1 MISNEQLHTYFTSS
15 AAIESLDQ
23 NALDALLVQY
33 PYFVPAHYIKAK
45 RAYLENNRQLST
57 AIIAAIYPYVQNWIQ
72 FNHWLANDASLNIED
87 TTTSIDEWSIEEEE
101 ALQAILASEEKDTIS
116 SDITS
121 DLLQPVYTEDYF
133 LHQGIEVSNDIPN
146 DLQELQ
152 TPLNADED
160 DADKSLMV
168 VMSFAEWLNYYKTNA
183 EKQKE
188 EKQEA
193 KALKSMWQR
202 EKLAQ
207 ALGDEDDD
215 IPENVFEM
223 AVNSISNENGL
234 ISEALASILHKQGKK
249 EDAIA
254 MYKKLSLQNP
264 EKSSYFAP
272 HFRIRIKYIKMSRVC
287 QLTGKSV
294 MVGNNV
300 SHSNRKTKRKF
311 YPNLITKKF
320 FLPDEE
326 RIITLK
332 ISTSASANTPRPCL
346 STARTS
352 ALRSSKSLKTSR
364 CPFSAAMPTGRS
376 S

>member
-1 MISNEQLHTYFTSS
+1 MISNEQLHTYFNSS

-23 NALDALLVQY
+23 QVLESLLVQY

-45 RAYLENNRQLST
+45 KAYLENNRQLST
-57 AIIAAIYPYVQNWIQ
+57 AIIDAVYPYVQNWIQ
-72 FNHWLANDASLNIED
+72 FNHWLANDASLTIED
-87 TTTSIDEWSIEEEE
+87 TTTSIDEWSVEEEE
-101 ALQAILASEEKDTIS
+101 ALQAIIASEEKEPIS

-133 LHQGIEVSNDIPN
+133 LHQGIEVSNDIPD

-152 TPLNADED
+152 TTSNIDED

-264 EKSSYFAP
+264 EKSSYFATL
-272 HFRIRIKYIKMSRVC
+272 IEKIIK
-287 QLTGKSV
+287 
-294 MVGNNV
+294 
-300 SHSNRKTKRKF
+300 
-311 YPNLITKKF
+311 
-320 FLPDEE
+320 E
-326 RIITLK
+326 
-332 ISTSASANTPRPCL
+332 
-346 STARTS
+346 
-352 ALRSSKSLKTSR
+352 
-364 CPFSAAMPTGRS
+364 
-376 S
+376 

>member
-57 AIIAAIYPYVQNWIQ
+57 AIIDAVYPYVQNWIQ

-116 SDITS
+116 SEITS

-264 EKSSYFAP
+264 EKSSYFAAL
-272 HFRIRIKYIKMSRVC
+272 IEKIIK
-287 QLTGKSV
+287 
-294 MVGNNV
+294 
-300 SHSNRKTKRKF
+300 
-311 YPNLITKKF
+311 
-320 FLPDEE
+320 E
-326 RIITLK
+326 
-332 ISTSASANTPRPCL
+332 
-346 STARTS
+346 
-352 ALRSSKSLKTSR
+352 
-364 CPFSAAMPTGRS
+364 
-376 S
+376 

>member
-15 AAIESLDQ
+15 EAIASLDEQ
-23 NALDALLVQY
+23 ALDNLLAQY
-33 PYFVPAHYIKAK
+33 PYFIPAHYIKAK
-45 RAYLENNRQLST
+45 KAYLKNNGELSP
-57 AIIAAIYPYVQNWIQ
+57 AIIDAVYPYVQNWIQ
-72 FNHWLANDASLNIED
+72 FNQWLANESIVSIKD
-87 TTTSIDEWSIEEEE
+87 TTSSIDEWSKEEEE
-101 ALQAILASEEKDTIS
+101 ALQAILESENLQSQNPDSEN
-116 SDITS
+116 

-133 LHQGIEVSNDIPN
+133 LHQGIEVSNDIPD

-152 TPLNADED
+152 AISNAEED

-264 EKSSYFAP
+264 EKSSYFATL
-272 HFRIRIKYIKMSRVC
+272 IEKIIK
-287 QLTGKSV
+287 
-294 MVGNNV
+294 
-300 SHSNRKTKRKF
+300 
-311 YPNLITKKF
+311 
-320 FLPDEE
+320 E
-326 RIITLK
+326 
-332 ISTSASANTPRPCL
+332 
-346 STARTS
+346 
-352 ALRSSKSLKTSR
+352 
-364 CPFSAAMPTGRS
+364 
-376 S
+376 

>member
-15 AAIESLDQ
+15 EAIASLDEQ
-23 NALDALLVQY
+23 ALDNLLAQY
-33 PYFVPAHYIKAK
+33 PYFIPAHYIKAK
-45 RAYLENNRQLST
+45 KAYLKNNGELSPT
-57 AIIAAIYPYVQNWIQ
+57 IIDAVYPYVQNWIQ
-72 FNHWLANDASLNIED
+72 FNQWLANESIVSIED
-87 TTTSIDEWSIEEEE
+87 TTSNIDEWSKEEEE
-101 ALQAILASEEKDTIS
+101 ALQAILESENLQSQNPDSEN
-116 SDITS
+116 

-133 LHQGIEVSNDIPN
+133 LHQGIEVSNDIPD

-152 TPLNADED
+152 AITNAEED

-183 EKQKE
+183 EKQNE

-264 EKSSYFAP
+264 EKSSYFATL
-272 HFRIRIKYIKMSRVC
+272 IEKIIK
-287 QLTGKSV
+287 
-294 MVGNNV
+294 
-300 SHSNRKTKRKF
+300 
-311 YPNLITKKF
+311 
-320 FLPDEE
+320 E
-326 RIITLK
+326 
-332 ISTSASANTPRPCL
+332 
-346 STARTS
+346 
-352 ALRSSKSLKTSR
+352 
-364 CPFSAAMPTGRS
+364 
-376 S
+376 

>member
-15 AAIESLDQ
+15 EAIASLDEQ
-23 NALDALLVQY
+23 ALDNLLAQY
-33 PYFVPAHYIKAK
+33 PYFIPAHYIKAK
-45 RAYLENNRQLST
+45 KAYLKNNGELSP
-57 AIIAAIYPYVQNWIQ
+57 AIIDAVYPYVQNWIQ
-72 FNHWLANDASLNIED
+72 FNQWLANDTIVNSED
-87 TTTSIDEWSIEEEE
+87 TTSSIDEWSKEEEE
-101 ALQAILASEEKDTIS
+101 ALQAILADENAQTQNSDSENN
-116 SDITS
+116 
-121 DLLQPVYTEDYF
+121 LLQPVYTEDYF
-133 LHQGIEVSNDIPN
+133 LHQGIEVSNDIPD

-152 TPLNADED
+152 STANAEED

-168 VMSFAEWLNYYKTNA
+168 VMSFAEWLTFYKTNA

-264 EKSSYFAP
+264 EKSSYFATL
-272 HFRIRIKYIKMSRVC
+272 IEKIIK
-287 QLTGKSV
+287 
-294 MVGNNV
+294 
-300 SHSNRKTKRKF
+300 
-311 YPNLITKKF
+311 
-320 FLPDEE
+320 E
-326 RIITLK
+326 
-332 ISTSASANTPRPCL
+332 
-346 STARTS
+346 
-352 ALRSSKSLKTSR
+352 
-364 CPFSAAMPTGRS
+364 
-376 S
+376 

>member
-57 AIIAAIYPYVQNWIQ
+57 AIIDAVYPYVQNWIQ

-152 TPLNADED
+152 TPLNIDED

-264 EKSSYFAP
+264 EKSSYFAAL
-272 HFRIRIKYIKMSRVC
+272 IEKIIK
-287 QLTGKSV
+287 
-294 MVGNNV
+294 
-300 SHSNRKTKRKF
+300 
-311 YPNLITKKF
+311 
-320 FLPDEE
+320 E
-326 RIITLK
+326 
-332 ISTSASANTPRPCL
+332 
-346 STARTS
+346 
-352 ALRSSKSLKTSR
+352 
-364 CPFSAAMPTGRS
+364 
-376 S
+376 

>member
-57 AIIAAIYPYVQNWIQ
+57 AIIAAVYLYVQNWIQ

-101 ALQAILASEEKDTIS
+101 ALQAILASEEKETIS

-264 EKSSYFAP
+264 EKSSYFAAL
-272 HFRIRIKYIKMSRVC
+272 IEKIIK
-287 QLTGKSV
+287 
-294 MVGNNV
+294 
-300 SHSNRKTKRKF
+300 
-311 YPNLITKKF
+311 
-320 FLPDEE
+320 E
-326 RIITLK
+326 
-332 ISTSASANTPRPCL
+332 
-346 STARTS
+346 
-352 ALRSSKSLKTSR
+352 
-364 CPFSAAMPTGRS
+364 
-376 S
+376 

>member
-15 AAIESLDQ
+15 EAILSLDEQ
-23 NALDALLVQY
+23 ALDNLLAQY
-33 PYFVPAHYIKAK
+33 PYFIPVHFIKAK
-45 RAYLENNRQLST
+45 KAYLENNSALSP
-57 AIIAAIYPYVQNWIQ
+57 AIIDAVYPYIQNWIQ
-72 FNHWLANDASLNIED
+72 FNHWLANDTIVNSEE
-87 TTTSIDEWSIEEEE
+87 TTSSIDEWSKEEEE
-101 ALQAILASEEKDTIS
+101 ALQAILDSENN
-116 SDITS
+116 
-121 DLLQPVYTEDYF
+121 LLQPVYTEDYF
-133 LHQGIEVSNDIPN
+133 LHQGIEVSNDIPD

-152 TPLNADED
+152 ATANAEEE

-168 VMSFAEWLNYYKTNA
+168 VMSFAEWLTYYKTNA

-264 EKSSYFAP
+264 EKSSYFATL
-272 HFRIRIKYIKMSRVC
+272 IEKIIK
-287 QLTGKSV
+287 
-294 MVGNNV
+294 
-300 SHSNRKTKRKF
+300 
-311 YPNLITKKF
+311 
-320 FLPDEE
+320 E
-326 RIITLK
+326 
-332 ISTSASANTPRPCL
+332 
-346 STARTS
+346 
-352 ALRSSKSLKTSR
+352 
-364 CPFSAAMPTGRS
+364 
-376 S
+376 

>member
-1 MISNEQLHTYFTSS
+1 MISNEQLHTYFNSP
-15 AAIESLDQ
+15 AAIERLDQ
-23 NALDALLVQY
+23 QVLETLLVQY

-57 AIIAAIYPYVQNWIQ
+57 TIIDAVYPYVQNWIQ
-72 FNHWLANDASLNIED
+72 FNHWLANDASLTIED
-87 TTTSIDEWSIEEEE
+87 AATSIDEWSVEEEE
-101 ALQAILASEEKDTIS
+101 ALQAIITSEEKETIS

-152 TPLNADED
+152 TTSNIEED

-168 VMSFAEWLNYYKTNA
+168 VMSFAEWLTYYKTNA

-264 EKSSYFAP
+264 EKSSYFATL
-272 HFRIRIKYIKMSRVC
+272 IEKIIK
-287 QLTGKSV
+287 
-294 MVGNNV
+294 
-300 SHSNRKTKRKF
+300 
-311 YPNLITKKF
+311 
-320 FLPDEE
+320 E
-326 RIITLK
+326 
-332 ISTSASANTPRPCL
+332 
-346 STARTS
+346 
-352 ALRSSKSLKTSR
+352 
-364 CPFSAAMPTGRS
+364 
-376 S
+376 

>member
-1 MISNEQLHTYFTSS
+1 MISNEQLHTYFNSS
-15 AAIESLDQ
+15 AAIESLDK

-45 RAYLENNRQLST
+45 KAYLENNRQLST
-57 AIIAAIYPYVQNWIQ
+57 AIIDAVYPYVQNWIQ
-72 FNHWLANDASLNIED
+72 FNHWLANDASLTIED
-87 TTTSIDEWSIEEEE
+87 TATSIDEWSVEEEE
-101 ALQAILASEEKDTIS
+101 ALQAIIASEEKETIS
-116 SDITS
+116 SNTTS

-133 LHQGIEVSNDIPN
+133 LHQGIEVSNDIPD

-152 TPLNADED
+152 TTSNIDED

-264 EKSSYFAP
+264 EKSSYFATL
-272 HFRIRIKYIKMSRVC
+272 IEKIIK
-287 QLTGKSV
+287 
-294 MVGNNV
+294 
-300 SHSNRKTKRKF
+300 
-311 YPNLITKKF
+311 
-320 FLPDEE
+320 E
-326 RIITLK
+326 
-332 ISTSASANTPRPCL
+332 
-346 STARTS
+346 
-352 ALRSSKSLKTSR
+352 
-364 CPFSAAMPTGRS
+364 
-376 S
+376 

>member
-1 MISNEQLHTYFTSS
+1 MISNEQLHTYFTTSE
-15 AAIESLDQ
+15 AIISLDEQ
-23 NALDALLVQY
+23 ALDKLLAQY
-33 PYFVPAHYIKAK
+33 PYFIPAHYIRAK
-45 RAYLENNRQLST
+45 KAYLENNRELSP
-57 AIIAAIYPYVQNWIQ
+57 AIIDAVYPYVQNWIQ
-72 FNHWLANDASLNIED
+72 FNHWLANDTIINSEE
-87 TTTSIDEWSIEEEE
+87 TTSSIHEWSKEEEE
-101 ALQAILASEEKDTIS
+101 ALQAILESENLQSQNPDSEN
-116 SDITS
+116 

-133 LHQGIEVSNDIPN
+133 LHQGIEVSNDIPD

-152 TPLNADED
+152 ATSNAEED

-183 EKQKE
+183 EKQNE

-264 EKSSYFAP
+264 EKSSYFATL
-272 HFRIRIKYIKMSRVC
+272 IEKIIK
-287 QLTGKSV
+287 
-294 MVGNNV
+294 
-300 SHSNRKTKRKF
+300 
-311 YPNLITKKF
+311 
-320 FLPDEE
+320 E
-326 RIITLK
+326 
-332 ISTSASANTPRPCL
+332 
-346 STARTS
+346 
-352 ALRSSKSLKTSR
+352 
-364 CPFSAAMPTGRS
+364 
-376 S
+376 

>member
-15 AAIESLDQ
+15 EAIASLDEQ
-23 NALDALLVQY
+23 ALDNLLAQY
-33 PYFVPAHYIKAK
+33 PYFIPVHYIKAK
-45 RAYLENNRQLST
+45 KAYLENNRELSP
-57 AIIAAIYPYVQNWIQ
+57 AIIDTVYPYVQNWIQ
-72 FNHWLANDASLNIED
+72 FNHWLANDTIVNSEE
-87 TTTSIDEWSIEEEE
+87 TTSSIDEWSKEEEE
-101 ALQAILASEEKDTIS
+101 ALQAILADENAQSQNSDSEN
-116 SDITS
+116 

-133 LHQGIEVSNDIPN
+133 LHQGIEVSNDIPD

-152 TPLNADED
+152 STANAEED

-168 VMSFAEWLNYYKTNA
+168 VMSFAEWLTYYKTNA

-264 EKSSYFAP
+264 EKSSYFATL
-272 HFRIRIKYIKMSRVC
+272 IEKIIK
-287 QLTGKSV
+287 
-294 MVGNNV
+294 
-300 SHSNRKTKRKF
+300 
-311 YPNLITKKF
+311 
-320 FLPDEE
+320 E
-326 RIITLK
+326 
-332 ISTSASANTPRPCL
+332 
-346 STARTS
+346 
-352 ALRSSKSLKTSR
+352 
-364 CPFSAAMPTGRS
+364 
-376 S
+376 

>member
-23 NALDALLVQY
+23 KALDALLVQY

-45 RAYLENNRQLST
+45 RAYLENNRQLSS
-57 AIIAAIYPYVQNWIQ
+57 AIIDAVYLYVQNWIK
-72 FNHWLANDASLNIED
+72 FNQWLANDASFNIED
-87 TTTSIDEWSIEEEE
+87 AATSIDEWSTEEEE
-101 ALQAILASEEKDTIS
+101 ALQAIIASEEKDTIS

-133 LHQGIEVSNDIPN
+133 LHQGIEVSNDIPE
-146 DLQELQ
+146 DIQELQ
-152 TPLNADED
+152 TASNIEED

-264 EKSSYFAP
+264 EKSSYFATL
-272 HFRIRIKYIKMSRVC
+272 IEKIIK
-287 QLTGKSV
+287 
-294 MVGNNV
+294 
-300 SHSNRKTKRKF
+300 
-311 YPNLITKKF
+311 
-320 FLPDEE
+320 E
-326 RIITLK
+326 
-332 ISTSASANTPRPCL
+332 
-346 STARTS
+346 
-352 ALRSSKSLKTSR
+352 
-364 CPFSAAMPTGRS
+364 
-376 S
+376 

>member
-15 AAIESLDQ
+15 EAIASLDEQ
-23 NALDALLVQY
+23 ALDNLLAQY
-33 PYFVPAHYIKAK
+33 PYFIPAHYIKAK
-45 RAYLENNRQLST
+45 KAYLKNNGELSP
-57 AIIAAIYPYVQNWIQ
+57 AIIDAVYPYVQNWIQ
-72 FNHWLANDASLNIED
+72 FYQWLTNESIVDSEE
-87 TTTSIDEWSIEEEE
+87 TTSSIDEWNKEEEE
-101 ALQAILASEEKDTIS
+101 ALQAILESENLQSQNSVSEN
-116 SDITS
+116 

-133 LHQGIEVSNDIPN
+133 LHQGIEVSNEIPD

-152 TPLNADED
+152 ATANAEED

-264 EKSSYFAP
+264 EKSSYFATL
-272 HFRIRIKYIKMSRVC
+272 IEKIIK
-287 QLTGKSV
+287 
-294 MVGNNV
+294 
-300 SHSNRKTKRKF
+300 
-311 YPNLITKKF
+311 
-320 FLPDEE
+320 E
-326 RIITLK
+326 
-332 ISTSASANTPRPCL
+332 
-346 STARTS
+346 
-352 ALRSSKSLKTSR
+352 
-364 CPFSAAMPTGRS
+364 
-376 S
+376 

>member
-1 MISNEQLHTYFTSS
+1 MISNEQLHTYFNSS
-15 AAIESLDQ
+15 AAIESLDK

-45 RAYLENNRQLST
+45 KAYLENNRQLST
-57 AIIAAIYPYVQNWIQ
+57 AIIDAVYPYVQNWIQ
-72 FNHWLANDASLNIED
+72 FNHWLANDASLTIED
-87 TTTSIDEWSIEEEE
+87 TATSIDEWSVEEEE
-101 ALQAILASEEKDTIS
+101 ALQAIIASEEKEPIS

-133 LHQGIEVSNDIPN
+133 LHQGIEVSNDIPD

-152 TPLNADED
+152 TTSNIDED

-264 EKSSYFAP
+264 EKSSYFATL
-272 HFRIRIKYIKMSRVC
+272 IEKIIK
-287 QLTGKSV
+287 
-294 MVGNNV
+294 
-300 SHSNRKTKRKF
+300 
-311 YPNLITKKF
+311 
-320 FLPDEE
+320 E
-326 RIITLK
+326 
-332 ISTSASANTPRPCL
+332 
-346 STARTS
+346 
-352 ALRSSKSLKTSR
+352 
-364 CPFSAAMPTGRS
+364 
-376 S
+376 

>member
-1 MISNEQLHTYFTSS
+1 MISNEQLHTYFNSS

-23 NALDALLVQY
+23 QVLESLLVQY

-45 RAYLENNRQLST
+45 KAYLENNRQLST
-57 AIIAAIYPYVQNWIQ
+57 AIIDAVYPYVQNWIQ
-72 FNHWLANDASLNIED
+72 FNHWLANDASLTIED
-87 TTTSIDEWSIEEEE
+87 TATSIDEWSVEEEE
-101 ALQAILASEEKDTIS
+101 ALQAIIASEEKETIS

-133 LHQGIEVSNDIPN
+133 LHQGIEVSNDIPD

-152 TPLNADED
+152 TTPNLEED

-264 EKSSYFAP
+264 EKSSYFATL
-272 HFRIRIKYIKMSRVC
+272 IEKIIK
-287 QLTGKSV
+287 
-294 MVGNNV
+294 
-300 SHSNRKTKRKF
+300 
-311 YPNLITKKF
+311 
-320 FLPDEE
+320 E
-326 RIITLK
+326 
-332 ISTSASANTPRPCL
+332 
-346 STARTS
+346 
-352 ALRSSKSLKTSR
+352 
-364 CPFSAAMPTGRS
+364 
-376 S
+376 

>member
-15 AAIESLDQ
+15 EAILSLDEQ
-23 NALDALLVQY
+23 ALDNLLAQY
-33 PYFVPAHYIKAK
+33 PYFIPAHYIKAK
-45 RAYLENNRQLST
+45 KAYLKNNGELSP
-57 AIIAAIYPYVQNWIQ
+57 AIIDAVYPYVQNWIQ
-72 FNHWLANDASLNIED
+72 FNHWLANDTIINSEE
-87 TTTSIDEWSIEEEE
+87 TTSSIDEWSKEEEE
-101 ALQAILASEEKDTIS
+101 ALQAILANENAQTQNSVSEN
-116 SDITS
+116 

-133 LHQGIEVSNDIPN
+133 LHQGIEVSNDIPD

-152 TPLNADED
+152 ASSNAEED

-168 VMSFAEWLNYYKTNA
+168 VMSFAEWLTYYKTNA

-234 ISEALASILHKQGKK
+234 ISEALASILYKQGKK

-264 EKSSYFAP
+264 EKSSYFATL
-272 HFRIRIKYIKMSRVC
+272 IEKIIK
-287 QLTGKSV
+287 
-294 MVGNNV
+294 
-300 SHSNRKTKRKF
+300 
-311 YPNLITKKF
+311 
-320 FLPDEE
+320 E
-326 RIITLK
+326 
-332 ISTSASANTPRPCL
+332 
-346 STARTS
+346 
-352 ALRSSKSLKTSR
+352 
-364 CPFSAAMPTGRS
+364 
-376 S
+376 

>member
-15 AAIESLDQ
+15 EAIASLDEQ
-23 NALDALLVQY
+23 ALDNLLAQY
-33 PYFVPAHYIKAK
+33 PYFIPAHYIKAK
-45 RAYLENNRQLST
+45 KAYLKNNGELSP
-57 AIIAAIYPYVQNWIQ
+57 AIIDAVYPYVQNWIQ
-72 FNHWLANDASLNIED
+72 FNQWLANESIVSIED
-87 TTTSIDEWSIEEEE
+87 TTSSIDEWSKDEEE
-101 ALQAILASEEKDTIS
+101 ALQAILESENLQSQNPDSEN
-116 SDITS
+116 

-133 LHQGIEVSNDIPN
+133 LHQGIEVSNDIPD

-152 TPLNADED
+152 AITNAEED

-264 EKSSYFAP
+264 EKSSYFATL
-272 HFRIRIKYIKMSRVC
+272 IEKIIK
-287 QLTGKSV
+287 
-294 MVGNNV
+294 
-300 SHSNRKTKRKF
+300 
-311 YPNLITKKF
+311 
-320 FLPDEE
+320 E
-326 RIITLK
+326 
-332 ISTSASANTPRPCL
+332 
-346 STARTS
+346 
-352 ALRSSKSLKTSR
+352 
-364 CPFSAAMPTGRS
+364 
-376 S
+376 

>member
-15 AAIESLDQ
+15 EAIASLDEQ
-23 NALDALLVQY
+23 ALDNLLAQY
-33 PYFVPAHYIKAK
+33 PYFIPVHYIKAK
-45 RAYLENNRQLST
+45 KAYLENNRALSP
-57 AIIAAIYPYVQNWIQ
+57 AIIDAVYPYIQNWIQ
-72 FNHWLANDASLNIED
+72 FNHWLANDTIVNSEE
-87 TTTSIDEWSIEEEE
+87 TTSSIDEWSKEEEE
-101 ALQAILASEEKDTIS
+101 ALQAILADENAQTQNSDSENN
-116 SDITS
+116 
-121 DLLQPVYTEDYF
+121 LLQPVYTEDYF
-133 LHQGIEVSNDIPN
+133 LHQGIEVSNDIPD

-152 TPLNADED
+152 ATANAEED

-168 VMSFAEWLNYYKTNA
+168 VMSFAEWLTYYKTNA

-264 EKSSYFAP
+264 EKSSYFAT
-272 HFRIRIKYIKMSRVC
+272 FIEKIIK
-287 QLTGKSV
+287 
-294 MVGNNV
+294 
-300 SHSNRKTKRKF
+300 
-311 YPNLITKKF
+311 
-320 FLPDEE
+320 E
-326 RIITLK
+326 
-332 ISTSASANTPRPCL
+332 
-346 STARTS
+346 
-352 ALRSSKSLKTSR
+352 
-364 CPFSAAMPTGRS
+364 
-376 S
+376 

>member
-23 NALDALLVQY
+23 KSLDALLVQY

-45 RAYLENNRQLST
+45 RAYLENNRQLSS
-57 AIIAAIYPYVQNWIQ
+57 AIIDAVYLYVQNWIK
-72 FNHWLANDASLNIED
+72 FNQWLANDASFNIED
-87 TTTSIDEWSIEEEE
+87 AATSIDEWSTEEEE
-101 ALQAILASEEKDTIS
+101 ALQAIIASEEKETIS

-133 LHQGIEVSNDIPN
+133 LHQGIEVSNDIPD

-152 TPLNADED
+152 TTSNIDED

-264 EKSSYFAP
+264 EKSSYFATL
-272 HFRIRIKYIKMSRVC
+272 IEKIIK
-287 QLTGKSV
+287 
-294 MVGNNV
+294 
-300 SHSNRKTKRKF
+300 
-311 YPNLITKKF
+311 
-320 FLPDEE
+320 E
-326 RIITLK
+326 
-332 ISTSASANTPRPCL
+332 
-346 STARTS
+346 
-352 ALRSSKSLKTSR
+352 
-364 CPFSAAMPTGRS
+364 
-376 S
+376 

>member
-1 MISNEQLHTYFTSS
+1 MISNEQLHTYFNSS

-23 NALDALLVQY
+23 QVLESLLVQY

-45 RAYLENNRQLST
+45 KAYLENNRQLST
-57 AIIAAIYPYVQNWIQ
+57 AIIDAVYPYVQNWIQ
-72 FNHWLANDASLNIED
+72 FNHWLANDASLTIED
-87 TTTSIDEWSIEEEE
+87 AATSIDEWSVEEEE
-101 ALQAILASEEKDTIS
+101 ALQAIIASEEKETIS

-133 LHQGIEVSNDIPN
+133 LHQGIEVSNDIPD

-152 TPLNADED
+152 TTSNIDED

-264 EKSSYFAP
+264 EKSSYFATL
-272 HFRIRIKYIKMSRVC
+272 IEKIIK
-287 QLTGKSV
+287 
-294 MVGNNV
+294 
-300 SHSNRKTKRKF
+300 
-311 YPNLITKKF
+311 
-320 FLPDEE
+320 E
-326 RIITLK
+326 
-332 ISTSASANTPRPCL
+332 
-346 STARTS
+346 
-352 ALRSSKSLKTSR
+352 
-364 CPFSAAMPTGRS
+364 
-376 S
+376 

>member
-15 AAIESLDQ
+15 EAIASLDEQ
-23 NALDALLVQY
+23 ALDNLLAQY
-33 PYFVPAHYIKAK
+33 PYFIPAHYIKAK
-45 RAYLENNRQLST
+45 KAYLKNNGELSP
-57 AIIAAIYPYVQNWIQ
+57 AIIDAVYPYVQNWIQ
-72 FNHWLANDASLNIED
+72 FNQWLVNDTIVNSED
-87 TTTSIDEWSIEEEE
+87 TTSSIDEWSKEEEE
-101 ALQAILASEEKDTIS
+101 ALQAILADENAQTQNSDSENN
-116 SDITS
+116 
-121 DLLQPVYTEDYF
+121 LLQPVYTEDYF
-133 LHQGIEVSNDIPN
+133 LHQGIEVSNDIPD

-152 TPLNADED
+152 STANAEED

-168 VMSFAEWLNYYKTNA
+168 VMSFAEWLTYYKTNA

-264 EKSSYFAP
+264 EKSSYFATL
-272 HFRIRIKYIKMSRVC
+272 IEKIIK
-287 QLTGKSV
+287 
-294 MVGNNV
+294 
-300 SHSNRKTKRKF
+300 
-311 YPNLITKKF
+311 
-320 FLPDEE
+320 E
-326 RIITLK
+326 
-332 ISTSASANTPRPCL
+332 
-346 STARTS
+346 
-352 ALRSSKSLKTSR
+352 
-364 CPFSAAMPTGRS
+364 
-376 S
+376 

>member
-1 MISNEQLHTYFTSS
+1 MISNEQLHTYFNSS
-15 AAIESLDQ
+15 AAIESLDK

-45 RAYLENNRQLST
+45 KAYLENNRQLST
-57 AIIAAIYPYVQNWIQ
+57 AIIDAVYPYVQNWIQ
-72 FNHWLANDASLNIED
+72 FNHWLANDASLTIED
-87 TTTSIDEWSIEEEE
+87 AATSIDEWSVEEEE
-101 ALQAILASEEKDTIS
+101 ALQAIIASEEKEPIS

-133 LHQGIEVSNDIPN
+133 LHQGIEVSNDIPD

-152 TPLNADED
+152 TTSNIDED

-264 EKSSYFAP
+264 EKSSYFATL
-272 HFRIRIKYIKMSRVC
+272 IEKIIK
-287 QLTGKSV
+287 
-294 MVGNNV
+294 
-300 SHSNRKTKRKF
+300 
-311 YPNLITKKF
+311 
-320 FLPDEE
+320 E
-326 RIITLK
+326 
-332 ISTSASANTPRPCL
+332 
-346 STARTS
+346 
-352 ALRSSKSLKTSR
+352 
-364 CPFSAAMPTGRS
+364 
-376 S
+376 

>member
-57 AIIAAIYPYVQNWIQ
+57 AIIDAVYPYVQNWIQ

-116 SDITS
+116 SEITS

-152 TPLNADED
+152 TPLNVDED

-264 EKSSYFAP
+264 EKSSYFAAL
-272 HFRIRIKYIKMSRVC
+272 IEKIIK
-287 QLTGKSV
+287 
-294 MVGNNV
+294 
-300 SHSNRKTKRKF
+300 
-311 YPNLITKKF
+311 
-320 FLPDEE
+320 E
-326 RIITLK
+326 
-332 ISTSASANTPRPCL
+332 
-346 STARTS
+346 
-352 ALRSSKSLKTSR
+352 
-364 CPFSAAMPTGRS
+364 
-376 S
+376 

>member
-15 AAIESLDQ
+15 EAIASLDEQ
-23 NALDALLVQY
+23 ALDNLLAQY
-33 PYFVPAHYIKAK
+33 PYFIPAHYIKAK
-45 RAYLENNRQLST
+45 KAYLKNNGELSP
-57 AIIAAIYPYVQNWIQ
+57 AIIDAVYPYVQNWIQ
-72 FNHWLANDASLNIED
+72 FNQWLANESIVSIED
-87 TTTSIDEWSIEEEE
+87 TTSSIDEWSKEEEE
-101 ALQAILASEEKDTIS
+101 ALQAILETENLQSQNPDSEN
-116 SDITS
+116 

-133 LHQGIEVSNDIPN
+133 LHQGIEVSNDIPD

-152 TPLNADED
+152 AITNAEED

-264 EKSSYFAP
+264 EKSSYFATL
-272 HFRIRIKYIKMSRVC
+272 IEKIIK
-287 QLTGKSV
+287 
-294 MVGNNV
+294 
-300 SHSNRKTKRKF
+300 
-311 YPNLITKKF
+311 
-320 FLPDEE
+320 E
-326 RIITLK
+326 
-332 ISTSASANTPRPCL
+332 
-346 STARTS
+346 
-352 ALRSSKSLKTSR
+352 
-364 CPFSAAMPTGRS
+364 
-376 S
+376 

>member
-15 AAIESLDQ
+15 EAIASLDEQ
-23 NALDALLVQY
+23 ALDNLLAQY
-33 PYFVPAHYIKAK
+33 PYFIPVHYIKAK
-45 RAYLENNRQLST
+45 KAYLENNSALSPT
-57 AIIAAIYPYVQNWIQ
+57 IIDAVYPYVQNWIQ
-72 FNHWLANDASLNIED
+72 FNQWLANDTIVNSED
-87 TTTSIDEWSIEEEE
+87 TTSSIDEWSKEEEE
-101 ALQAILASEEKDTIS
+101 ALQAILANENAQTQNSVSEN
-116 SDITS
+116 

-133 LHQGIEVSNDIPN
+133 LHQGIEVSNDIPD

-152 TPLNADED
+152 ASSNAEEED

-168 VMSFAEWLNYYKTNA
+168 VMSFAEWLTYYKTNA

-264 EKSSYFAP
+264 EKSSYFATL
-272 HFRIRIKYIKMSRVC
+272 IEKIIK
-287 QLTGKSV
+287 
-294 MVGNNV
+294 
-300 SHSNRKTKRKF
+300 
-311 YPNLITKKF
+311 
-320 FLPDEE
+320 E
-326 RIITLK
+326 
-332 ISTSASANTPRPCL
+332 
-346 STARTS
+346 
-352 ALRSSKSLKTSR
+352 
-364 CPFSAAMPTGRS
+364 
-376 S
+376 

>member
-1 MISNEQLHTYFTSS
+1 MISNEQLHTYFNSS

-23 NALDALLVQY
+23 QVLESLLVQY

-45 RAYLENNRQLST
+45 KAYLENNRQLST
-57 AIIAAIYPYVQNWIQ
+57 AIIDAVYPYVQNWIQ
-72 FNHWLANDASLNIED
+72 FNHWLANDASLTIED
-87 TTTSIDEWSIEEEE
+87 TATSIDEWSVEEEE
-101 ALQAILASEEKDTIS
+101 ALQAIIASEEKETIS
-116 SDITS
+116 SNTTS

-133 LHQGIEVSNDIPN
+133 LHQGIEVSNDIPD

-152 TPLNADED
+152 TTPNLEED

-264 EKSSYFAP
+264 EKSSYFATL
-272 HFRIRIKYIKMSRVC
+272 IEKIIK
-287 QLTGKSV
+287 
-294 MVGNNV
+294 
-300 SHSNRKTKRKF
+300 
-311 YPNLITKKF
+311 
-320 FLPDEE
+320 E
-326 RIITLK
+326 
-332 ISTSASANTPRPCL
+332 
-346 STARTS
+346 
-352 ALRSSKSLKTSR
+352 
-364 CPFSAAMPTGRS
+364 
-376 S
+376 

>member
-1 MISNEQLHTYFTSS
+1 MISNEQLHTYFNSS

-23 NALDALLVQY
+23 QVLESLLVQY

-45 RAYLENNRQLST
+45 KAYLENNRQLST
-57 AIIAAIYPYVQNWIQ
+57 AIIDAVYPYVQNWIQ
-72 FNHWLANDASLNIED
+72 FNHWLANDASLTIED
-87 TTTSIDEWSIEEEE
+87 AATSIDEWSVEEEE
-101 ALQAILASEEKDTIS
+101 ALQAIIASEEKETIS

-133 LHQGIEVSNDIPN
+133 LHQGIEVSNDIPD

-152 TPLNADED
+152 TTPNLEED

-264 EKSSYFAP
+264 EKSSYFATL
-272 HFRIRIKYIKMSRVC
+272 IEKIIK
-287 QLTGKSV
+287 
-294 MVGNNV
+294 
-300 SHSNRKTKRKF
+300 
-311 YPNLITKKF
+311 
-320 FLPDEE
+320 E
-326 RIITLK
+326 
-332 ISTSASANTPRPCL
+332 
-346 STARTS
+346 
-352 ALRSSKSLKTSR
+352 
-364 CPFSAAMPTGRS
+364 
-376 S
+376 

>member
-15 AAIESLDQ
+15 EAILSLDEQ
-23 NALDALLVQY
+23 ALDNLLAQY
-33 PYFVPAHYIKAK
+33 PYFIPVHYIKAK
-45 RAYLENNRQLST
+45 KAYLENNSVLSP
-57 AIIAAIYPYVQNWIQ
+57 AIIDAVYPYVQNWIQ
-72 FNHWLANDASLNIED
+72 FNHWLVNDTIVNSEE
-87 TTTSIDEWSIEEEE
+87 TTSSIDEWSKEEEE
-101 ALQAILASEEKDTIS
+101 ALQAILANENAQSQNSVSEN
-116 SDITS
+116 

-133 LHQGIEVSNDIPN
+133 LHQGIEVSNDIPD

-152 TPLNADED
+152 ASANAEEED

-168 VMSFAEWLNYYKTNA
+168 VMSFAEWLTYYKTNA

-264 EKSSYFAP
+264 EKSSYFATL
-272 HFRIRIKYIKMSRVC
+272 IEKIIK
-287 QLTGKSV
+287 
-294 MVGNNV
+294 
-300 SHSNRKTKRKF
+300 
-311 YPNLITKKF
+311 
-320 FLPDEE
+320 E
-326 RIITLK
+326 
-332 ISTSASANTPRPCL
+332 
-346 STARTS
+346 
-352 ALRSSKSLKTSR
+352 
-364 CPFSAAMPTGRS
+364 
-376 S
+376 

>member
-57 AIIAAIYPYVQNWIQ
+57 AIIDAVYPYVQNWIQ

-152 TPLNADED
+152 TPLNVDED

-264 EKSSYFAP
+264 EKSSYFAAL
-272 HFRIRIKYIKMSRVC
+272 IEKIIK
-287 QLTGKSV
+287 
-294 MVGNNV
+294 
-300 SHSNRKTKRKF
+300 
-311 YPNLITKKF
+311 
-320 FLPDEE
+320 E
-326 RIITLK
+326 
-332 ISTSASANTPRPCL
+332 
-346 STARTS
+346 
-352 ALRSSKSLKTSR
+352 
-364 CPFSAAMPTGRS
+364 
-376 S
+376 

>member
-1 MISNEQLHTYFTSS
+1 MISNEQLHTYFNSS

-23 NALDALLVQY
+23 QVLESLLVQY

-45 RAYLENNRQLST
+45 KAYLENNRQLST
-57 AIIAAIYPYVQNWIQ
+57 AIIDAVYPYVQNWIQ
-72 FNHWLANDASLNIED
+72 FNHWLANDVSLTIED
-87 TTTSIDEWSIEEEE
+87 TATSIDEWSVEEEE
-101 ALQAILASEEKDTIS
+101 ALQAIIASEEKEPIS

-133 LHQGIEVSNDIPN
+133 LHQGIEVSNDIPD

-152 TPLNADED
+152 TSSNIDED

-264 EKSSYFAP
+264 EKSSYFATL
-272 HFRIRIKYIKMSRVC
+272 IEKIIK
-287 QLTGKSV
+287 
-294 MVGNNV
+294 
-300 SHSNRKTKRKF
+300 
-311 YPNLITKKF
+311 
-320 FLPDEE
+320 E
-326 RIITLK
+326 
-332 ISTSASANTPRPCL
+332 
-346 STARTS
+346 
-352 ALRSSKSLKTSR
+352 
-364 CPFSAAMPTGRS
+364 
-376 S
+376 

>member
-15 AAIESLDQ
+15 EAIASLDEQ
-23 NALDALLVQY
+23 ALDNLLAQY
-33 PYFVPAHYIKAK
+33 PYFIPAHYIKAK
-45 RAYLENNRQLST
+45 KAYLKNNGELSP
-57 AIIAAIYPYVQNWIQ
+57 AIIDAVYPYVQNWIQ
-72 FNHWLANDASLNIED
+72 FNQWLANDTIVNSED
-87 TTTSIDEWSIEEEE
+87 TTSSIDEWSKEEEE
-101 ALQAILASEEKDTIS
+101 ALQAILADENAQTQNSDSENN
-116 SDITS
+116 
-121 DLLQPVYTEDYF
+121 LLQPVYTEDYF
-133 LHQGIEVSNDIPN
+133 LHQGIEVSNDIPD

-152 TPLNADED
+152 STANAEED

-168 VMSFAEWLNYYKTNA
+168 VMSFAEWLTYYKTNA

-264 EKSSYFAP
+264 EKSSYFATL
-272 HFRIRIKYIKMSRVC
+272 IEKIIK
-287 QLTGKSV
+287 
-294 MVGNNV
+294 
-300 SHSNRKTKRKF
+300 
-311 YPNLITKKF
+311 
-320 FLPDEE
+320 E
-326 RIITLK
+326 
-332 ISTSASANTPRPCL
+332 
-346 STARTS
+346 
-352 ALRSSKSLKTSR
+352 
-364 CPFSAAMPTGRS
+364 
-376 S
+376 

>member
-15 AAIESLDQ
+15 EAIASLDEQ
-23 NALDALLVQY
+23 ALDNLLAQY
-33 PYFVPAHYIKAK
+33 PYFIPAHYIKAK
-45 RAYLENNRQLST
+45 KAYLKNNGELSP
-57 AIIAAIYPYVQNWIQ
+57 AIIDAVYPYVQNWIQ
-72 FNHWLANDASLNIED
+72 FNQWLANESIVSIED
-87 TTTSIDEWSIEEEE
+87 TTSSIDEWSKEEEE
-101 ALQAILASEEKDTIS
+101 ALQAILESENLQSQNPDSEN
-116 SDITS
+116 

-133 LHQGIEVSNDIPN
+133 LHQGIEVSNDIPD

-152 TPLNADED
+152 AITNAEED

-264 EKSSYFAP
+264 EKSSYFATL
-272 HFRIRIKYIKMSRVC
+272 IEKIIK
-287 QLTGKSV
+287 
-294 MVGNNV
+294 
-300 SHSNRKTKRKF
+300 
-311 YPNLITKKF
+311 
-320 FLPDEE
+320 E
-326 RIITLK
+326 
-332 ISTSASANTPRPCL
+332 
-346 STARTS
+346 
-352 ALRSSKSLKTSR
+352 
-364 CPFSAAMPTGRS
+364 
-376 S
+376 